1 MFYLIAFVIATV
13 VSVAA
18 GWLVR
23 RTAPAI
29 GAVVPPRPDRWHS
42 TPTPTMGGI
51 AIALGTL
58 AGAVTLFTRPD
69 LVGLPSSWAPVLMAA
84 LAMFIVGL
92 LDDRLQLS
100 PLAKLVASLAI
111 GAFLVFALAGA
122 EPEGAVPTSYTLVSI
137 VWFAGVC
144 HALNLLD
151 NMDGLA
157 AGIGLIAALFFVN
170 LLGHSLGPALAL
182 LLTALAGSL
191 LGFLYW
197 NRTPARLFMGDS
209 GSLFIGATLGAASL
223 VPVFNTRIAFISP
236 TVIAILILVV
246 PIFDTGFVL
255 VLRRLAGRR
264 ATKGGTDHIS
274 HRLVSLG
281 FSERSAVRILYLLAL
296 AGGGTAW
303 LLIAFSGVEPMLPA
317 VAVFVVL
324 VILLGVFL
332 ARVSAY
338 DAEDFQA
345 LQKSTFA
352 PFLKDLAFRWHAGE
366 VMLDLVLITVCYYAS
381 YRLRVDGEELDNFL
395 PYFTAT
401 LPVVLGCK
409 LASLY
414 ASGLYQR
421 SWETFGLRD
430 LTAVVRGVGI
440 GSLVSVVA
448 SYYVYRG
455 EGSSRVVFVLD
466 ALLLAVAIVATRA
479 SFRSMS
485 LVAATRNK
493 RSTRMLV
500 YGAGQFGQTLVREMR
515 ANTLWNMNPVAF
527 IDDDPAKAHRW
538 IMGVP
543 VRGTIDELEDAMRRY
558 AVDEVV
564 LSSPSISGAVE
575 ARIRSICL
583 SLERPVRRLHMEI
596 R

>member
-366 VMLDLVLITVCYYAS
+366 VLLDLVLITVCYYAS
-381 YRLRVDGEELDNFL
+381 YRLRFDGEELDNFL